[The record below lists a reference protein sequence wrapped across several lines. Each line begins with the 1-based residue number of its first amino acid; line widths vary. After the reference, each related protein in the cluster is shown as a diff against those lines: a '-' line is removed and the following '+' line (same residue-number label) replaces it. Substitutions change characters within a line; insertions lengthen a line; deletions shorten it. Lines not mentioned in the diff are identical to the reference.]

1 MGWDVKMSLEERKKW
16 GEEILQHSFDENE
29 WQQARSTLLN
39 LLASENLHAEENS
52 IRSYISCCAEAVGS
66 SYPLPSLE
74 KTVIEFFQEHGM
86 DNATSA

>member
-1 MGWDVKMSLEERKKW
+1 MSWDVELSLEERRKW

-29 WQQARSTLLN
+29 WQQARSALLN

-66 SYPLPSLE
+66 SYPLPSLK

-86 DNATSA
+86 DNVTSA